1 MIVTS
6 PTDLSPLLQTPG
18 TITPRDVKQFRQE
31 IFRDGL
37 ISKSEADALFMIN
50 DGTGEQCD
58 EWHDFFVEALADFT
72 VGQMEPRGY
81 VSVENSEWLIRQI
94 SRDGRIAGASE
105 LEMLV
110 KTIEKADKCPKILVD
125 YVLNQVADLVITG
138 EGELARGK
146 VLTKGV
152 IGENEA
158 ELLRRILYGSA
169 SEGGIAISKREA
181 EILFDLNDKT
191 IEVENHPS
199 WNILFVKAIANHLM
213 AISGYQ
219 VPDRQTAFTREQWL
233 QDNEIDVAGTLKN
246 ALSSFGSL
254 FSAGNFKDAFKSD
267 QRHVED
273 AWSERNDASERE
285 MQISEKIDGDEANWL
300 VERIGR
306 DGNFHENE
314 KALIRFLKEDSPQIH
329 PSLLPLLDK
338 VA

>member
-1 MIVTS
+1 MILTS
-6 PTDLSPLLQTPG
+6 PTDLSPLLQTPEI
-18 TITPRDVKQFRQE
+18 ITPRDVKQFRQE

-37 ISKSEADALFMIN
+37 ISKCEADALFMIN
-50 DGTGEQCD
+50 EGTREQCE
-58 EWHDFFVEALADFT
+58 EWHEFFVEALSDFT

-110 KTIEKADKCPKILVD
+110 KTVEKADKCPQVLVD
-125 YVLNQVADLVITG
+125 YVLDQVADLVTTG
-138 EGELARGK
+138 EGELVRGK

-152 IGENEA
+152 IGEDEA
-158 ELLRRILYGSA
+158 ELLRRVLYGSA

-181 EILFDLNDKT
+181 EILFDLNDRT
-191 IEVENHPS
+191 VESENHVS

-219 VPDRQTAFTREQWL
+219 VPDRQTAFSREKWQ
-233 QDNEIDVAGTLKN
+233 QDDSMDVPGALKA
-246 ALSSFGSL
+246 ALTSFGSL
-254 FSAGNFKDAFKSD
+254 FSDGNFADAFKSD
-267 QRHVED
+267 QSSAED
-273 AWSERNDASERE
+273 AWSERNDAAEHE
-285 MQISEKIDGDEANWL
+285 MDIAEKIDNDEAHWL

-306 DGNFHENE
+306 DGKFHENE
-314 KALIRFLKEDSPQIH
+314 KALIRFLKDESPQIH